1 MVISS
6 VNNQPKEITMAR
18 KKRTSPAAEKAATR
32 AAALSSISP
41 TLDLGNGLTL
51 AAYNAAI
58 AKINTPTTGQLAV
71 YNASLS
77 SLDAQL
83 NNLQASETS
92 LNTMS
97 ESMLAGVGVKY
108 GKDSNEYEEAGGTR
122 KSERAAPT
130 PAPDPSTKPA
140 KAA

>member
-1 MVISS
+1 
-6 VNNQPKEITMAR
+6 MAR
-18 KKRTSPAAEKAATR
+18 KKRTSPAAEKAVTR

-51 AAYNAAI
+51 TAYNAAI
-58 AKINTPTTGQLAV
+58 AKINAPNTGQLAV
-71 YNASLS
+71 YNATLS
-77 SLDAQL
+77 SLDGQL
-83 NNLQASETS
+83 NNLQAAETS
-92 LNTMS
+92 LNTLS
-97 ESMLAGVGVKY
+97 ESMLAAVGVKY

-130 PAPDPSTKPA
+130 PSPAPVTELP